1 MEKKQ
6 IKISLGMLIAGI
18 IILILIAVIVGMGLY
33 FFNQGQAVETQISNR
48 EIGEKIQN
56 NNVLSNDNQ
65 ITEIMQ
71 TSQDEGVKQQNT
83 NQNNYMVLI
92 DGYEIGKK
100 YGRYDISDGMKITN
114 ETLKRYNTKYYNYED
129 GKYLGESKGVF
140 GTDETTTVENW
151 SVVGNVKKVA
161 TTLKYD
167 AMPRTYTKINT
178 LPNELKDMADYTSV
192 NIHSIDLDG
201 DNKNEYIVCTT
212 LEYAEG
218 EIGDGKPEAS
228 SDIMLFD
235 SNYSKVAE
243 LVSIPDGFWDSIR
256 KTDDNKRLL
265 KLDDVTYA
273 DIDNDGIM
281 EIIIETPVWEGRA
294 VNVYKYK
301 NGEIYGPTDYQINL
315 QP

>member
-1 MEKKQ
+1 
-6 IKISLGMLIAGI
+6 
-18 IILILIAVIVGMGLY
+18 
-33 FFNQGQAVETQISNR
+33 
-48 EIGEKIQN
+48 
-56 NNVLSNDNQ
+56 
-65 ITEIMQ
+65 
-71 TSQDEGVKQQNT
+71 
-83 NQNNYMVLI
+83 
-92 DGYEIGKK
+92 
-100 YGRYDISDGMKITN
+100 
-114 ETLKRYNTKYYNYED
+114 
-129 GKYLGESKGVF
+129 
-140 GTDETTTVENW
+140 
-151 SVVGNVKKVA
+151 
-161 TTLKYD
+161 
-167 AMPRTYTKINT
+167 MPRKSIVASSAPELLRFSEIRKTNLQDSRIKLIN
-178 LPNELKDMADYTSV
+178 EIFDMW
-192 NIHSIDLDG
+192 DLDG
-201 DNKNEYIVCTT
+201 DNKKEYLVCTT

-265 KLDDVTYA
+265 KLEDVTYA